1 MSQFGTFVFSL
12 VSFSKIQSIWSFGSG
27 SNHLFLFLLAYM
39 VFLLLVALFIYDAPP
54 SSLMDS
60 TMSSKVTIVEGKGA
74 RAHSLVRNTF
84 GVERRAGALG
94 WDYED

>member
-1 MSQFGTFVFSL
+1 
-12 VSFSKIQSIWSFGSG
+12 
-27 SNHLFLFLLAYM
+27 M
-39 VFLLLVALFIYDAPP
+39 VFLLPVALFIYDAPP

-74 RAHSLVRNTF
+74 RVHSLVHNTF
-84 GVERRAGALG
+84 GVERRAGAPG